1 VCAAIVG
8 ALALAGLLWLWSQ
21 RPRVKRSDW
30 HAPLSRLHRSLV
42 SAGLPAPVDCPA
54 PAPAASWARVLERF
68 EHTPD
73 QQQLAQD
80 IVGRLQHLDALR
92 YAPAQAGI
100 AARRKALIAE
110 TQTLVAQ
117 WRERRTRPP
126 VAPMRQEPAPTRD

>member
-1 VCAAIVG
+1 
-8 ALALAGLLWLWSQ
+8 
-21 RPRVKRSDW
+21 
-30 HAPLSRLHRSLV
+30 
-42 SAGLPAPVDCPA
+42 
-54 PAPAASWARVLERF
+54 VLERF